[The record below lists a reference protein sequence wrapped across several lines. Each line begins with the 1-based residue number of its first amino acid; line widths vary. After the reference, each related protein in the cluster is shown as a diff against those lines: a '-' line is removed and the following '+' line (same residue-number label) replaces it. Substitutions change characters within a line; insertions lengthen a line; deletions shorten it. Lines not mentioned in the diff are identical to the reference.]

1 MDMGGGKMTWTQGQ
15 SLTPP
20 VCLCVCARV
29 CVCVYNI
36 SVCVCGFFRIST
48 FASGSL
54 RFSGKL
60 LPPQKEYRPV
70 HVCLFFW
77 GGVCDLLCG
86 LGF

>member
-15 SLTPP
+15 SLTLL
-20 VCLCVCARV
+20 VRLSVCARV
-29 CVCVYNI
+29 RMRITYLCVY
-36 SVCVCGFFRIST
+36 VGFLEFQPLRVVHFVFRGNS
-48 FASGSL
+48 F
-54 RFSGKL
+54 RRK
-60 LPPQKEYRPV
+60 KEYRPV

>member
-15 SLTPP
+15 SLTPL
-20 VCLCVCARV
+20 VRLSVCA
-29 CVCVYNI
+29 CVRMRITYL
-36 SVCVCGFFRIST
+36 CVCGFFRIST

-60 LPPQKEYRPV
+60 LPPQKVYRPV